1 VPLLL
6 SNVLVLR
13 FSQMFRI
20 CLNNR
25 AVEIY
30 AEFETEEKK
39 TTTFITKTINL
50 TSCST
55 FSEE

>member
-39 TTTFITKTINL
+39 KQL
-50 TSCST
+50 L
-55 FSEE
+55 